1 MNASSRAAAVSQESP
16 QDFPSQWKGLCQ
28 RWRQDVCGHAHGK
41 AVPVCCGCPW
51 GVVQCAF
58 PPTSDEVL
66 FSSLTSKSS
75 LCPIC
80 TIEKDL
86 NLTPYWCQWRA
97 APNIWGL
104 WNTFIL
110 IYSSTTT
117 LDVTPEVELDLT
129 EWIHLVPSAEAGGS
143 TFPFLWHW
151 LLKSFLFFPQ
161 PFEAV
166 GQSWAGLGHPYLSF
180 LHPSRSIRVVKMC
193 RANVKLV
200 LIGLW
205 TCQPQAWRALP
216 ELSSYSLLLA
226 SLLQFRL
233 NGDWKWAICV
243 KQLFFSIESNFF
255 LNNQCSDRSQKFL
268 SLQRWSGGERDLQT
282 LD

>member
-1 MNASSRAAAVSQESP
+1 MPAVELQLSP
-16 QDFPSQWKGLCQ
+16 RKVPRTSHPSG
-28 RWRQDVCGHAHGK
+28 RVCARGGGRVFVDMLMGK
-41 AVPVCCGCPW
+41 QSLCCGCPW

-58 PPTSDEVL
+58 PPASDEVL

-75 LCPIC
+75 LCPVC
-80 TIEKDL
+80 TAEKDL
-86 NLTPYWCQWRA
+86 NLTPCWCQWCA
-97 APNIWGL
+97 AP
-104 WNTFIL
+104 NTFIL
-110 IYSSTTT
+110 ISSSTTT

-151 LLKSFLFFPQ
+151 LLKRFLLFPQ

-166 GQSWAGLGHPYLSF
+166 GQSWAGLGHPHLSF

-200 LIGLW
+200 MIGLW
-205 TCQPQAWRALP
+205 TCQPQAWRA
-216 ELSSYSLLLA
+216 SAWTKHYSLLLA

-233 NGDWKWAICV
+233 NGDWKWEICV
-243 KQLFFSIESNFF
+243 KQLFFSIERDFF
-255 LNNQCSDRSQKFL
+255 LSHQCSDRSQQFL
-268 SLQRWSGGERDLQT
+268 SFQKWSGEERN
-282 LD
+282 